1 MTPNLDFFDAAKLDT
16 RLPKTTQIYELMRDA
31 IIAMVLAPSVTI
43 QEREICGRLEVSRT
57 PLREAILQLANERL
71 VIVKPGGGTFVNAID
86 MNEVLAGQIARD
98 TLEVRLAGLAAR
110 RFSPARAKDFELSLF
125 RQGEAA
131 KRCDVDEFFALDVAF
146 HKLICDASGITNSW
160 RLLHAATGQLD
171 RLRRLAL
178 PIENNFGSLVAEH
191 TAIYQAIKARDEKAA
206 VSALQAQLDSI
217 FETAH
222 LIREQ
227 RPDLFANH
235 GDICI
240 NDIR

>member
-1 MTPNLDFFDAAKLDT
+1 MTPNLDFFDAAKLDM

-31 IIAMVLAPSVTI
+31 IIAMVLAPGVTI
-43 QEREICGRLEVSRT
+43 QERAICGRLEVSRT

-98 TLEVRLAGLAAR
+98 TLEVRLTGLAAR
-110 RFSPARAKDFELSLF
+110 RFAPARAKDFELSLF
-125 RQGEAA
+125 RQGQAA
-131 KRCDVDEFFALDVAF
+131 KRRDVDEFFALDVAF
-146 HKLICDASGITNSW
+146 HKLICDASGIANCW
-160 RLLHAATGQLD
+160 RLLHTATGQLD

-178 PIENNFGSLVAEH
+178 PIENNFGSLLAEH
-191 TAIYQAIKARDEKAA
+191 TAIYQAIRAKDEKAA

-217 FETAH
+217 FETAR

-235 GDICI
+235 SDIGI
-240 NDIR
+240 NDTR